1 MNKRA
6 LIDVVLV
13 GMLVCGWSCSGPK
26 ISVEEENVL
35 AALSNIQQGLESN
48 MSYDEFI
55 QLLNQAKIEIDRLK
69 NDPKYIEN
77 IARKELGMI
86 GEDEVI
92 LKTPSQPE
100 PKK

>member
-1 MNKRA
+1 MTKTQGI
-6 LIDVVLV
+6 LISFASL
-13 GMLVCGWSCSGPK
+13 L
-26 ISVEEENVL
+26 L
-35 AALSNIQQGLESN
+35 AALFFFIIVSEHGLADLVFLRQERGKLV
-48 MSYDEFI
+48 EKTE
-55 QLLNQAKIEIDRLK
+55 QLTRENLSISIEIDRLK

-92 LKTPSQPE
+92 LKTKSQPE

>member
-1 MNKRA
+1 MTKTQGI
-6 LIDVVLV
+6 LISIASL
-13 GMLVCGWSCSGPK
+13 L
-26 ISVEEENVL
+26 L
-35 AALSNIQQGLESN
+35 AALLFFIIVSEHGLADLVFLRQERGKLV
-48 MSYDEFI
+48 EKTE
-55 QLLNQAKIEIDRLK
+55 QLTRENLSISVEIDRLK

-92 LKTPSQPE
+92 LKTQSQPE

>member
-1 MNKRA
+1 MTKTQGV
-6 LIDVVLV
+6 LISFASL
-13 GMLVCGWSCSGPK
+13 L
-26 ISVEEENVL
+26 L
-35 AALSNIQQGLESN
+35 AALFFFIIVSEHGLADLVFLRQERGKLVEKTEQLTRENISI
-48 MSYDEFI
+48 S
-55 QLLNQAKIEIDRLK
+55 IEIDRLK

-92 LKTPSQPE
+92 LKTQSQPE

>member
-1 MNKRA
+1 MTKTHGI
-6 LIDVVLV
+6 LISIASL
-13 GMLVCGWSCSGPK
+13 L
-26 ISVEEENVL
+26 L
-35 AALSNIQQGLESN
+35 AALLFFIIVSEHGLADLVLLRQERGKLV
-48 MSYDEFI
+48 EKTE
-55 QLLNQAKIEIDRLK
+55 QLTRENHSISIEIDRLK

-92 LKTPSQPE
+92 LKPQSQPE

>member
-1 MNKRA
+1 MTKTQGI
-6 LIDVVLV
+6 LISFASL
-13 GMLVCGWSCSGPK
+13 L
-26 ISVEEENVL
+26 L
-35 AALSNIQQGLESN
+35 AALLFFIIVSEHGLADLVFLRQEQGKLVEKA
-48 MSYDEFI
+48 E
-55 QLLNQAKIEIDRLK
+55 QLTRENLYISVEIDRLK